1 MPQRSTIMYLLSFRE
16 LRRKLGGRSRSS
28 IYRDVL
34 LSRLPCPYKIGR
46 RLYWNEG
53 EVETVLLG
61 ARVKIDGGK

>member
-1 MPQRSTIMYLLSFRE
+1 MNLLSFSE

-28 IYRDVL
+28 IYRDVC
-34 LSRLPCPYKIGR
+34 LSRLPCPFKIGH

-61 ARVKIDGGK
+61 ARVDFGGGK